1 MSTQQTPNPAP
12 DPRREQAGRLREMAR
27 AYRRSAETSRYHEK
41 HCRADMF
48 LASAELHRVDVESY
62 EAHAAALLAGAA
74 ALERAAW
81 RPISEAH
88 EDFGP
93 IILIDIND
101 PGTHEISHV
110 CDPDWESWANGMT
123 HFAQLP
129 SLNNDEAAALARLE
143 AL

>member
-1 MSTQQTPNPAP
+1 MSNETHEARPQTAT
-12 DPRREQAGRLREMAR
+12 RLREMAE
-27 AYRRSAETSRYHEK
+27 ASKRSAETSRYHEK

-48 LASAELHRVDVESY
+48 VASAESHRVDAENY
-62 EAHAAALLAGAA
+62 EANAAALLAGAD

-88 EDFGP
+88 DDFGP
-93 IILIDIND
+93 ILLIDIHD

-129 SLNNDEAAALARLE
+129 SLTNDEAAALARLE